1 MKNEEIGK
9 IKPVQTTS
17 PQKIDVNKTCIIKKK
32 LCMNY
37 QPMNIVPKSPYHL
50 ILCSMNFLKI
60 LMFKVTD

>member
-17 PQKIDVNKTCIIKKK
+17 PQKIDVKLVSLKKK

-37 QPMNIVPKSPYHL
+37 QPMNIVPKSPYNL